1 MIVPET
7 VAAAAIT
14 VCRDCCCGSTT
25 KHPDTDHDGQIDI
38 LKSAGVRVRV
48 SDCLDVCEHSNVMV
62 VHRRKSERRVGRDTV
77 WLGGIL
83 DAETTKWVGEW
94 AVDGGPMP
102 AALRPFVIDR
112 PNRSAQGDN
121 A

>member
-1 MIVPET
+1 MSVT
-7 VAAAAIT
+7 VT

-25 KHPDTDHDGQIDI
+25 KHPDTDHNGQVEI
-38 LKSAGVRVRV
+38 LRSAGVLVRV

-62 VHRRKSERRVGRDTV
+62 VHRRKRI

-94 AVDGGPMP
+94 AVSCGPMP
-102 AALRPFVIDR
+102 DVLRPYVIDR
-112 PNRSAQGDN
+112 PDRHAKG
-121 A
+121 